1 MAQSMKEEVMYMKK
15 GYLLV
20 DYIFDFID
28 DQGVLSLGQRGQ
40 AIASNIL
47 KVIGNIKE
55 NHDALFVCSD
65 NHEEEVYALSPES
78 NLFPLHCCNDGNCL
92 VLDEGAYTQVKP
104 EITFNISKNMY
115 SSFNGTR
122 LELLLRQL
130 DIREVVIMGVC
141 TDICVLHTAI
151 DAYNRGFKLVVLSD
165 CCCGL
170 TDEGHAFALNHF
182 KNTLGAKVMTSD
194 EWLAR

>member
-1 MAQSMKEEVMYMKK
+1 MKK
-15 GYLLV
+15 GYLLI

-47 KVIGNIKE
+47 KVIHKAKKDQ
-55 NHDALFVCSD
+55 DALFICSD
-65 NHEEEVYALSPES
+65 NHEEEVYALSPEA
-78 NLFPLHCCNDGNCL
+78 NLFPLHCCEDGHCL
-92 VLDEGAYTQVKP
+92 VLDETAFEQAKP
-104 EITFNISKNMY
+104 DMTFSIDKHMY

-130 DIREVVIMGVC
+130 DIKEVIIMGVC

-151 DAYNRGFKLVVLSD
+151 DAYNRGFKLVILSD

-182 KNTLGAKVMTSD
+182 KHTLGAEVMTSD
-194 EWLAR
+194 TWLAR